1 MPARRRL
8 PAPRTKYIVDQP
20 MIQIPLGEYER
31 LVNHTISLMVLK
43 DQPENVQ
50 VGLRNRHKLILAE
63 ETTRLR
69 NARRFY
75 GITEVLDQTHVP
87 KK

>member
-1 MPARRRL
+1 MPNRKKL
-8 PAPRTKYIVDQP
+8 PKPRTKYMVNQP

-31 LVNHTISLMVLK
+31 LVNHARALVVLR
-43 DQPENVQ
+43 DQPQNVQ
-50 VGLRNRHKLILAE
+50 VGLLQRHKLIIAE
-63 ETTRLR
+63 ENSRLT

-87 KK
+87 K